1 MEAGERDE
9 NLARQEEEAEALA
22 AIYGDDFSSRVGDA
36 GTVWEIRVPLRDPD
50 DPTDAPTLHT
60 RDGTPAPA
68 HLIAR
73 VVPIESYP
81 SSTPPLLEV
90 HPPNALTHDR
100 MDECIGA
107 MDESYRDGGDGEVC
121 VFAFVT
127 RLREMAETWVDEDRP
142 GARDGDDDEDVDDA
156 GREEGEAGA
165 HTWDP
170 DALEAELAALAI
182 ERSAYDAS
190 DDTAVNADNTNGAWT
205 EESLERSIVTGV
217 PFTEKKSTFQ
227 GYLLSNVRSVAQVEA
242 MLRAL
247 RRNTRIAK
255 CSHLMAAWRIR
266 VSGYAGRRGRRV
278 HVGAGPRRGRR
289 GGRREGHV
297 ALTACDQGG
306 GRVRGGGAMVRRDP
320 PRTRA
325 FLDHQQLREGHA
337 GRGGAHRAP
346 RQGQRQVIAR
356 VAAQ

>member
-50 DPTDAPTLHT
+50 DDHTDAPRTLHT

-107 MDESYRDGGDGEVC
+107 MDEAYRDGGHGEVC

-127 RLREMAETWVDEDRP
+127 RLREMAETWVEQDRP
-142 GARDGDDDEDVDDA
+142 GARDGDEDGDVDDA

-182 ERSAYDAS
+182 ERSAYD
-190 DDTAVNADNTNGAWT
+190 DTAVNADNANGAWT

-247 RRNTRIAK
+247 RRNTRTRNVRI
-255 CSHLMAAWRIR
+255 SWRR
-266 VSGYAGRRGRRV
+266 GASASRARRATRTTRARGRRITT
-278 HVGAGPRRGRR
+278 R
-289 GGRREGHV
+289 
-297 ALTACDQGG
+297 TA
-306 GRVRGGGAMVRRDP
+306 R
-320 PRTRA
+320 
-325 FLDHQQLREGHA
+325 
-337 GRGGAHRAP
+337 RAP
-346 RQGQRQVIAR
+346 GKACRTYCV
-356 VAAQ
+356 

>member
-1 MEAGERDE
+1 MEAGEREE
-9 NLARQEEEAEALA
+9 NLRRQEEEAEALA

-36 GTVWEIRVPLRDPD
+36 GTVWEIRVPLVDPD
-50 DPTDAPTLHT
+50 DPTDDAPRTLHT

-142 GARDGDDDEDVDDA
+142 GARDGDEDEDVDDA

-190 DDTAVNADNTNGAWT
+190 ADTAVNADNTNGAWT

-266 VSGYAGRRGRRV
+266 VSGTPGDADDACTWAQDHDEDGEA
-278 HVGAGPRRGRR
+278 GAGKGMSHLLRVTKAADVCVVVARWFGGIHLGPARFSIINNCARDMLDAGGHIEYQGKGKGR
-289 GGRREGHV
+289 
-297 ALTACDQGG
+297 
-306 GRVRGGGAMVRRDP
+306 
-320 PRTRA
+320 
-325 FLDHQQLREGHA
+325 
-337 GRGGAHRAP
+337 
-346 RQGQRQVIAR
+346 
-356 VAAQ
+356 

>member
-1 MEAGERDE
+1 MEAGEREE

-190 DDTAVNADNTNGAWT
+190 TT
-205 EESLERSIVTGV
+205 
-217 PFTEKKSTFQ
+217 
-227 GYLLSNVRSVAQVEA
+227 
-242 MLRAL
+242 
-247 RRNTRIAK
+247 
-255 CSHLMAAWRIR
+255 
-266 VSGYAGRRGRRV
+266 
-278 HVGAGPRRGRR
+278 
-289 GGRREGHV
+289 
-297 ALTACDQGG
+297 
-306 GRVRGGGAMVRRDP
+306 
-320 PRTRA
+320 
-325 FLDHQQLREGHA
+325 QL
-337 GRGGAHRAP
+337 
-346 RQGQRQVIAR
+346 
-356 VAAQ
+356 